1 MTSPL
6 AKPADPI
13 EVAKWHGAVY
23 ITLCEKKMLIKKTFM
38 LIILV
43 ATAESKFLKACLST
57 NQMNYSWSPTKPM
70 RNNMHQSE

>member
-23 ITLCEKKMLIKKTFM
+23 IMLCEKKKRNKRFHANNTSSDSGIK
-38 LIILV
+38 I
-43 ATAESKFLKACLST
+43 S
-57 NQMNYSWSPTKPM
+57 
-70 RNNMHQSE
+70 

>member
-1 MTSPL
+1 MTSHL

-23 ITLCEKKMLIKKTFM
+23 IMLCEKKNVTNDFM

-43 ATAESKFLKACLST
+43 ATAESKFPKA
-57 NQMNYSWSPTKPM
+57 
-70 RNNMHQSE
+70 

>member
-23 ITLCEKKMLIKKTFM
+23 ITLCEKKILIKK
-38 LIILV
+38 IYANKI
-43 ATAESKFLKACLST
+43 SSDSGIKIS
-57 NQMNYSWSPTKPM
+57 
-70 RNNMHQSE
+70 

>member
-13 EVAKWHGAVY
+13 EGAKWHGAVY
-23 ITLCEKKMLIKKTFM
+23 IMLCEKKNVTNDFM

-43 ATAESKFLKACLST
+43 ATAESKFPKA
-57 NQMNYSWSPTKPM
+57 
-70 RNNMHQSE
+70 

>member
-23 ITLCEKKMLIKKTFM
+23 IMLCEKKMLIKK
-38 LIILV
+38 IH
-43 ATAESKFLKACLST
+43 T
-57 NQMNYSWSPTKPM
+57 NNTSSDSGIKI
-70 RNNMHQSE
+70 S